1 MSLAFCRVNTM
12 DPHLLCICVLV
23 YFHACVTLQK
33 LSYPENC
40 TSPRIHHLLHEL
52 SPSTLLLQ
60 INTHI
65 HTQHPPPGVQQ
76 ELALGDYREEKKLS
90 GGQSSA
96 SLLLQ
101 TMGRQKKPA
110 FLPLS
115 PFLAMPAKK
124 LGRAALQNERKAG
137 RQPILLSVYTA
148 KRNGLIQPKLP
159 RSMQGSD
166 RGFGKVKSFLKSS
179 FSDCVTVGLMFS
191 TACVLLSSTY
201 CSRFLVGVYRHYH
214 P

>member
-1 MSLAFCRVNTM
+1 MFLEGHLSGETELSQLHLSPRWWHAGSQQAAGTSKPGMRWKAERMRCSWRVGGVTVCGTEVGLVSPAFCRVNTM

-96 SLLLQ
+96 SLLL
-101 TMGRQKKPA
+101 
-110 FLPLS
+110 
-115 PFLAMPAKK
+115 
-124 LGRAALQNERKAG
+124 
-137 RQPILLSVYTA
+137 
-148 KRNGLIQPKLP
+148 
-159 RSMQGSD
+159 
-166 RGFGKVKSFLKSS
+166 
-179 FSDCVTVGLMFS
+179 
-191 TACVLLSSTY
+191 
-201 CSRFLVGVYRHYH
+201 
-214 P
+214 